1 MSLNPDLWHLYS
13 FEARISLSVESC
25 EENYASIESGQ
36 KQLALALQDQLRALD
51 NNISSEH
58 ALAEQISDLREMRAT
73 VRERLQATES
83 SLADARREIEAL
95 RTKDQE
101 QSRRV
106 VDLET
111 DVAKAQ
117 SQFAELPQAMLR
129 IQELDTRNKGL
140 LSEVVASRKDAAVF
154 SDQLQQ
160 RSTEAKQLTER
171 LNLVQEKF
179 KAVTEETARSKEEQS
194 ASKRQARLEREKL
207 RNELSSAA
215 TMHLASVES
224 EHMNLIQQSKLE
236 KVTVEEK
243 LQKTAR
249 QNELLRAEKEKAEE
263 KIRQLQG
270 LLKEARNQ
278 TETVIGTR
286 KALQLHLNEMEFLMH
301 DKNNVCGEMQVML
314 KKANDQV
321 KAKDLEIAAL
331 QASQITRI
339 GSSRV
344 SEQNNLV
351 QSTSGRLALQQR
363 PQQAYI
369 DQRPTGRPTSSKSSR
384 HFTKRLSVI
393 EDSQPTEQPNFVSLD
408 DLMLEDPFADYA
420 QEGPYTVAGEDISHL
435 FPSTP
440 GTGSQPKD
448 VDLTRKS
455 VYRTT
460 VVSETQQTQH
470 QLTREPTP
478 HTGIHS
484 MIKAHSQ
491 TQPQPQPQPRAH
503 FEDGQNN
510 TKPRPSIVTSITKN
524 NTSHRDSNKPS
535 SVREAS
541 ITRDTTQPQ
550 GSVKDPRQGKRNSIA
565 AGFDVTN
572 PQARPGKIHKS
583 GPTKHTRALGPV
595 IEDSQSPLLNGRS
608 RKMTRKK
615 SNAPKGEIQFPSS

>member
-1 MSLNPDLWHLYS
+1 MDS
-13 FEARISLSVESC
+13 
-25 EENYASIESGQ
+25 
-36 KQLALALQDQLRALD
+36 
-51 NNISSEH
+51 NISSEH
-58 ALAEQISDLREMRAT
+58 ALAEQISDLREVRAT

-83 SLADARREIEAL
+83 SLADARREIIAL
-95 RTKDQE
+95 RLKDQE

-117 SQFAELPQAMLR
+117 SQFAEIPQAMLR
-129 IQELDTRNKGL
+129 IQELDSRNKDL
-140 LSEVVASRKDAAVF
+140 QSEVVASRKDAAVF

-160 RSTEAKQLTER
+160 RSTEAKRMTER
-171 LNLVQEKF
+171 LVAVQEKF
-179 KAVTEETARSKEEQS
+179 KAATEEKTRLKEEQS
-194 ASKRQARLEREKL
+194 ASERQAILEREKL

-215 TMHLASVES
+215 SMQLASVES

-249 QNELLRAEKEKAEE
+249 QNEMLKAEKEKAEE

-278 TETVIGTR
+278 TETVTGTR
-286 KALQLHLNEMEFLMH
+286 KALQLHLSEMEVRMH

-339 GSSRV
+339 SSSRV
-344 SEQNNLV
+344 PEQHNPV
-351 QSTSGRLALQQR
+351 QSTGGRLALHQW

-384 HFTKRLSVI
+384 HFTKRLSVV

-408 DLMLEDPFADYA
+408 DMMLEDPFADYA
-420 QEGPYTVAGEDISHL
+420 QEGPHTVAGEDISHL

-448 VDLTRKS
+448 FDLTRKS

-478 HTGIHS
+478 HTSKHS
-484 MIKAHSQ
+484 IIKAHSQ
-491 TQPQPQPQPRAH
+491 PQPQARAH

-510 TKPRPSIVTSITKN
+510 AKPRSSIVTSTTNN
-524 NTSHRDSNKPS
+524 NTSHRDFNKPS

-541 ITRDTTQPQ
+541 LTRDTTQPQ

-572 PQARPGKIHKS
+572 PQARPGKVHKA

-615 SNAPKGEIQFPSS
+615 SNAPKGEIRFPSS